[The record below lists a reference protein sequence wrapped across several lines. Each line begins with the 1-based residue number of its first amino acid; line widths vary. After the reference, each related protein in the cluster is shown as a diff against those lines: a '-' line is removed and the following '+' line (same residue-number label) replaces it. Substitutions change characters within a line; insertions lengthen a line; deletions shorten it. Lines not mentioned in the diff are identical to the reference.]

1 MGRTQ
6 FSGSKYFGWQ
16 TWVRKVF
23 EILTSNFDFSRFVPG
38 SMPIYLCFWPKVSKL
53 MKDFKRVQLKL
64 IQYGFEWIWSLTS
77 QVDNSLKFVIFGFD
91 STLFWCLMNDKL
103 YNNLHFWLHYRMYGT
118 GKLWPALNFIK
129 IIVNILY
136 YWTKRG
142 K

>member
-64 IQYGFEWIWSLTS
+64 IQHGFEWIWHLKLITAKSLLYLGS
-77 QVDNSLKFVIFGFD
+77 IQHYFGA
-91 STLFWCLMNDKL
+91 SWMTN

-136 YWTKRG
+136 YCTKRG